1 MFLIHG
7 AAQAVRS
14 SMRSASCGRALA
26 LAAASLALLLLPP
39 GKAQAQRAEAEPPL
53 QITVTPDRI
62 PTAIQRV
69 GSAVSVIR
77 AEVIERAS
85 PATLADVLR
94 SVPGLDVAQ
103 AGGPGAPAG
112 IRIRGA
118 NAGQTLVLIDGLRIN
133 DPSSPTAEFDS
144 SLLAPSLIERIE
156 VLRGPQSA
164 LYGSD
169 AIGGVVNII
178 TRRGRGA
185 PSVTLRTEAGSY
197 GATATQGSLSGS
209 HGPWSYAFAGSA
221 VSSGGFSALGHRIG
235 RFDRFRPLEKD
246 PYTRF
251 GGFGRVGYD
260 PGNGFRFD
268 IGALSVETRAKFD
281 DTFPLNPN
289 ARRPLATNRFD
300 QISAKAELDT
310 FGGVLT
316 HALQLYANQ
325 TRRVSRS
332 SFDERFRFEGTRYGA
347 EYQARLRLDAFGT
360 VIAGSRIEREEFGSR
375 QPDYSAFPPIGFVD
389 ASYRQTTSSLFA
401 LWQLP
406 IGERLVMSLGGR
418 YDKTSGAEPF
428 LTWRAT
434 AAYLIPEWG
443 TKLRASAGTGAK
455 APSLF
460 QRYSEYGTPGLR
472 PERSF
477 GIDAGIDQS
486 FLDGR
491 VSVSVTGFHN
501 RLKSLIDFDFGGPG
515 SPCLATQVF
524 GCYVNVNRAETSGV
538 EVSARASLID
548 GYLGLVGNYTQLR
561 AVDLATGKALPL
573 RAPHQ
578 GRVAL
583 QITPLPGLL
592 IEPSVTFASARFS
605 SPGERNRL
613 APYARFDVHAE
624 YAVSEHFKVHARVE
638 NIADARYQDV
648 RDYGTTGRAFYAGLT
663 TRW

>member
-1 MFLIHG
+1 MLRFKAAAF
-7 AAQAVRS
+7 AAQFPIS
-14 SMRSASCGRALA
+14 I
-26 LAAASLALLLLPP
+26 LLFSPAI
-39 GKAQAQRAEAEPPL
+39 AQDQPL
-53 QITVTPDRI
+53 QITVTPDRV

-69 GSAVSVIR
+69 GSAVSIIR
-77 AEVIERAS
+77 SDEIERAS
-85 PATLADVLR
+85 PTTLADVLR
-94 SVPGLDVAQ
+94 LVPGVDVAQ
-103 AGGPGAPAG
+103 AGGPAAPAA

-133 DPSSPTAEFDS
+133 DPSTPAGEFDS
-144 SLLAPSLIERIE
+144 SLLAPGLIERIE

-178 TRRGRGA
+178 TKRGRGA

-197 GATATQGSLSGS
+197 GTSVNQGSLSGS

-221 VSSGGFSALGHRIG
+221 VSSGGFSALGYRIG
-235 RFDRFRPLEKD
+235 RFDGVKPLEKD

-251 GGFGRVGYD
+251 GGFGRIGYD

-268 IGALSVETRAKFD
+268 VGVMSVETRGKFD

-300 QISAKAELDT
+300 QIVAKAELDT
-310 FGGVLT
+310 FGGALT
-316 HALQLYANQ
+316 HSLQLYANQ

-332 SFDERFRFEGTRYGA
+332 SFEERFRFEGTRYGA
-347 EYQARLRLDAFGT
+347 EYQARLRLESFGAL
-360 VIAGSRIEREEFGSR
+360 IAGGRIEREEFGSR
-375 QPDYSAFPPIGFVD
+375 QPDYSVFPPIGFVD

-406 IGERLVMSLGGR
+406 VGERLVLSLGGR
-418 YDKTSGAEPF
+418 YDKTSGADPF
-428 LTWRAT
+428 FTWRAT
-434 AAYLIPEWG
+434 AAYLIPESG
-443 TKLRASAGTGAK
+443 TKLRASVGTGAK
-455 APSLF
+455 SPSLF

-486 FLDGR
+486 FLGGR
-491 VSVSVTGFHN
+491 FSVSVTGFHN
-501 RLKSLIDFDFGGPG
+501 RLKNLIDFDFGGAG

-524 GCYVNVNRAETSGV
+524 GCYVNVNRVETSGV

-548 GYLGLVGNYTQLR
+548 GTLALVGNYTNLR

-578 GRVAL
+578 GRIAL
-583 QITPLPGLL
+583 QITPMAGLL

-624 YAVSEHFKVHARVE
+624 YALNETFKIHGRIE
-638 NIADARYQDV
+638 NIANARYQEV
-648 RDYGTTGRAFYAGLT
+648 KDYGTTGRAFYAGLT
-663 TRW
+663 ARW